1 MSALLNRDDVNRVSR
16 ETVPRLLGRAVL
28 ADALRVLGR
37 EAMQNRQWNEVL
49 DWLLDEK
56 ADGPFSF
63 ENCCDAAELASGQVR
78 GRVLAQIVFGDRS
91 YLMGL
96 RERDAGDRYLIRP
109 YLWGGPDED

>member
-1 MSALLNRDDVNRVSR
+1 MSALLNRDGVNRVSR

-28 ADALRVLGR
+28 ADSLRVLGR
-37 EAMQNRQWNEVL
+37 EAMQSRQWSEAL

-63 ENCCDAAELASGQVR
+63 ENCCDAAELVPDQVR
-78 GRVLAQIVFGDRS
+78 GRTLRQIVFGDRAR
-91 YLMGL
+91 LMGL